1 MFVVIFY
8 FLMQGLY
15 PLISL
20 TPHKTNSS
28 SSCIDN
34 IFTNAIEKCC
44 LSGIIDDIGLHH
56 SPIFSIFNLS
66 LSGTSGKQ
74 TLQIQE
80 YNYSAKNIEALQ
92 QELNAE
98 LIEVYKS
105 LDFEGFFQLF
115 KDGIDHCCK
124 LAKPKYSKRNPINN
138 LWKQMV
144 SLMPLNIKMIFILIG
159 SEQNLVTATLAIETF
174 MKNLANTA
182 IVSRKLQKIKS
193 QYTIKTK
200 FPNVVVIL
208 RRTGRSLINSEAKV
222 KSP

>member
-1 MFVVIFY
+1 MRLKTKKLCLISPDIESLFVTVNDSNKKINIGTIYRSPSGDEEKFLEDFLSLIEQFPKNTTSIIMGDFNFDLFKRLQSVVGKFEDIF
-8 FLMQGLY
+8 LSQGLY

-20 TPHKTNSS
+20 ATHTTNSS

-56 SPIFSIFNLS
+56 SPIFSIFDLS

-80 YNYSAKNIEALQ
+80 YSYSAKNIEALQ

-105 LDFEGFFQLF
+105 LDFESFSNF
-115 KDGIDHCCK
+115 
-124 LAKPKYSKRNPINN
+124 
-138 LWKQMV
+138 
-144 SLMPLNIKMIFILIG
+144 
-159 SEQNLVTATLAIETF
+159 
-174 MKNLANTA
+174 
-182 IVSRKLQKIKS
+182 
-193 QYTIKTK
+193 
-200 FPNVVVIL
+200 L
-208 RRTGRSLINSEAKV
+208 RME
-222 KSP
+222 